1 MGVLFN
7 WAEISF
13 DTDTACIIQASSV
26 FRVDIVAA
34 VLLPILVLPLA
45 LVLLPSQTSSLVQ
58 AFPLHFAGV
67 VSYAP

>member
-1 MGVLFN
+1 MGVLFT

-13 DTDTACIIQASSV
+13 DTDTGFSV

-45 LVLLPSQTSSLVQ
+45 IVLLPSQISSLVQ